1 MKLLVSVANA
11 DDARAAMEGGAD
23 IIDAKD
29 PSAGALGAVRMEVLG
44 RIRHAL
50 EGRRMMTAALGDASD
65 GAAAAQLAEEF
76 VRCGARFVKVGFAG
90 VVEPSRVEEIA
101 ARAARACGAVE
112 SASGVVAVVYADA
125 LPEESVDATTL
136 VSIAARAGARGVLV
150 DTRTKS
156 GPGLTSLWS
165 AGRLS
170 SWVTEAHEHGLFAA
184 VAGKLELNDLEV
196 VSDADADI
204 AGVRG
209 AACVGDRN
217 GRVSAERVRGLVERC
232 HSGRSSVRSDSMSS
246 ALTITEVTSGGSA
259 RVK

>member
-101 ARAARACGAVE
+101 ARSERA
-112 SASGVVAVVYADA
+112 
-125 LPEESVDATTL
+125 
-136 VSIAARAGARGVLV
+136 
-150 DTRTKS
+150 
-156 GPGLTSLWS
+156 
-165 AGRLS
+165 
-170 SWVTEAHEHGLFAA
+170 
-184 VAGKLELNDLEV
+184 
-196 VSDADADI
+196 
-204 AGVRG
+204 
-209 AACVGDRN
+209 
-217 GRVSAERVRGLVERC
+217 
-232 HSGRSSVRSDSMSS
+232 
-246 ALTITEVTSGGSA
+246 
-259 RVK
+259 